1 MECVYYGYAF
11 KAIRE
16 LKEKN
21 CSCVNSSKG
30 KVLVSS
36 VTREKNN

>member
-16 LKEKN
+16 MQEKN
-21 CSCVNSSKG
+21 RNSVNSETNG
-30 KVLVSS
+30 KVLTSS
-36 VTREKNN
+36 VNR